1 MDIIIDL
8 GDRIERRRI
17 TRPAQEGRVVLLA
30 MRAASEGTR
39 VQGVAWH
46 ESDGPVLWVGGWAT
60 DLHRELG
67 AVPLERLDV
76 ARRLLEAL

>member
-17 TRPAQEGRVVLLA
+17 TRPAQEGRIVLLA
-30 MRAASEGTR
+30 MRSASEGTR

-46 ESDGPVLWVGGWAT
+46 GSDGPVLWVGGRAT